1 MPNERIINSS
11 NNPLEEKRLA
21 YLYLLFSEFWE
32 VNDLINTLM
41 NYKHFVLDVREST
54 SIQNALNIA
63 VVISYARN
71 FKDSRGFSSVDTNA
85 QLIKG
90 FTSEEKVLHEQMIVW
105 RDQEYAHS
113 DSLPNDMQVYS
124 NGGYSRKVVR
134 QLLEKNQLETL
145 KVMVNKI
152 RCEIGNQINELK
164 GSNLDTPEK

>member
-1 MPNERIINSS
+1 MPNENNINHS
-11 NNPLEEKRLA
+11 NNLPVGNRLP
-21 YLYLLFSEFWE
+21 YLYLLSSEFWE

-54 SIQNALNIA
+54 PIQNALNIA

-71 FKDSRGFSSVDTNA
+71 FKSSRGFSSVDTNA
-85 QLIKG
+85 HLIKG

-113 DSLPNDMQVYS
+113 DSMPNDIQVYS
-124 NGGYSRKVVR
+124 NGGYSRRVVR

-152 RCEIGNQINELK
+152 RYEIGNHINELE
-164 GSNLDTPEK
+164 GGGLDMSM